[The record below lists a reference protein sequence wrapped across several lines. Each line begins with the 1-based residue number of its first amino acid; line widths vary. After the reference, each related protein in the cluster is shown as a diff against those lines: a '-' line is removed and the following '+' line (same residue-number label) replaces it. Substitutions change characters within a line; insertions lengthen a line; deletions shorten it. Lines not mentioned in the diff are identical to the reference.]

1 MRITRIP
8 DLFAILSLPLTTV
21 LFSGQPL
28 GTQSGIPTVSTVM
41 MTSNLGTG
49 ESYATDDSANS
60 TLTYSAMTS
69 AGHKVDTEV
78 LIPGNG
84 AQQDHWPDSISA
96 VQSFHCESIL
106 HDNREY
112 DITRIALNVKTPS
125 DALEVTVRIGGP
137 AKRKEFTYTG
147 SVTSARHKPS
157 RAVRTPRRE
166 SICRP
171 PILRL
176 TFAYKPTAIKRG
188 RPIDEPRS

>member
-28 GTQSGIPTVSTVM
+28 GTQSGIPTVSTVT

-96 VQSFHCESIL
+96 AQNSIANL
-106 HDNREY
+106 Y
-112 DITRIALNVKTPS
+112 CMT
-125 DALEVTVRIGGP
+125 
-137 AKRKEFTYTG
+137 TG
-147 SVTSARHKPS
+147 NTTSPGSRSTSRHRRMPS
-157 RAVRTPRRE
+157 R
-166 SICRP
+166 
-171 PILRL
+171 
-176 TFAYKPTAIKRG
+176 
-188 RPIDEPRS
+188 